1 MRRHRLSRPNRDSR
15 TAGAERPDSRDYF
28 GEETRLGG
36 AQTGPGTGHAV
47 PARIGGG
54 PRQPRLDDTQGNQQG
69 HLYRGLP
76 LDMLSNIANRIFPS
90 EADALR
96 PRLACE
102 ITSAG
107 VVAGR
112 PGEAEQ
118 EIVSSFAPLRPGV
131 LAAGLK
137 PPNFTDRAAVASALR
152 QALNEISLKENQI
165 TVVIPDAAVRVLLLD
180 FDLLPAK
187 AVEALPIIRF
197 RLRKL
202 VPFEVED
209 AAVSYQIM
217 PGKPGLVRVI
227 VAVSPAAV
235 LAGCESAVR
244 EAGYE
249 PGVVLPSTLAAL
261 AAVSAEEPSLV
272 INRNGSSVTTA
283 ITRRN
288 ALLLHR
294 TLELTEKELLPE
306 ENSLHAADELQQSV
320 SVAVA
325 YFEDTLE
332 SPPRQLLSCG
342 LGGPEE
348 LIRLLGDES
357 IPVRD
362 VVPTPYK
369 SKAMPG
375 GILAGVV
382 GALAN

>member
-1 MRRHRLSRPNRDSR
+1 
-15 TAGAERPDSRDYF
+15 
-28 GEETRLGG
+28 
-36 AQTGPGTGHAV
+36 
-47 PARIGGG
+47 
-54 PRQPRLDDTQGNQQG
+54 
-69 HLYRGLP
+69 
-76 LDMLSNIANRIFPS
+76 MLSNIANRIFPS

-137 PPNFTDRAAVASALR
+137 TPNFSDRAAVAGALR
-152 QALNEISLKENQI
+152 QALSEISVKESQI

-202 VPFEVED
+202 VPFEVDD

-227 VAVSPAAV
+227 VAVSPAGV
-235 LAGCESAVR
+235 LAEYESAVR

-261 AAVSAEEPSLV
+261 AAVSGDEPSLV
-272 INRNGSSVTTA
+272 VNRNGSSVTTA

-288 ALLLHR
+288 ELLLHR
-294 TLELTEKELLPE
+294 TLELTEKEWLPR
-306 ENSLHAADELQQSV
+306 ENSLHAAEELQQSV

-325 YFEDTLE
+325 YFEDTLD

-342 LGGPEE
+342 LGGHEE
-348 LIRLLGDES
+348 LSRLLDDDR

-362 VVPTPYK
+362 LVPTPYTT
-369 SKAMPG
+369 KAMPD

-382 GALAN
+382 GALAS

>member
-1 MRRHRLSRPNRDSR
+1 
-15 TAGAERPDSRDYF
+15 
-28 GEETRLGG
+28 
-36 AQTGPGTGHAV
+36 
-47 PARIGGG
+47 
-54 PRQPRLDDTQGNQQG
+54 
-69 HLYRGLP
+69 
-76 LDMLSNIANRIFPS
+76 MLAKIANRIFPS

-112 PGEAEQ
+112 PGEAEH

-137 PPNFTDRAAVASALR
+137 PPNFTDRAAVATALR
-152 QALNEISLKENQI
+152 QALNEISLKETQI
-165 TVVIPDAAVRVLLLD
+165 TIVIPDAAVRVLLLD

-187 AVEALPIIRF
+187 AAEALPIIRF

-227 VAVSPAAV
+227 VAVSPAV
-235 LAGCESAVR
+235 ILAEYESAVR

-249 PGVVLPSTLAAL
+249 PGAVLPSTLAAL

-283 ITRRN
+283 ITRRSE
-288 ALLLHR
+288 LLLHR
-294 TLELTEKELLPE
+294 TLELTEKEMLPE
-306 ENSLHAADELQQSV
+306 ENSLHASEELQQSV

-348 LIRLLGDES
+348 LIRLLGDDS

-362 VVPTPYK
+362 VVPTPYR
-369 SKAMPG
+369 SNMPG

>member
-1 MRRHRLSRPNRDSR
+1 
-15 TAGAERPDSRDYF
+15 
-28 GEETRLGG
+28 
-36 AQTGPGTGHAV
+36 
-47 PARIGGG
+47 
-54 PRQPRLDDTQGNQQG
+54 
-69 HLYRGLP
+69 
-76 LDMLSNIANRIFPS
+76 MLSNIANRIFPS

-112 PGEAEQ
+112 PGETEQ
-118 EIVSSFAPLRPGV
+118 EIVSGFAPLRPGV

-152 QALNEISLKENQI
+152 QALDEISVKEGGQI

-180 FDLLPAK
+180 FDLLPPK
-187 AVEALPIIRF
+187 AAEALPIIRF

-209 AAVSYQIM
+209 AAVSYQVM

-235 LAGCESAVR
+235 LAEYESAVR

-261 AAVSAEEPSLV
+261 AAVSSEEPSLL

-283 ITRRN
+283 ITRKN
-288 ALLLHR
+288 ELLLHR
-294 TLELTEKELLPE
+294 TLELTEKEMLPE
-306 ENSLHAADELQQSV
+306 ENSFHAADELQQSV

-382 GALAN
+382 GALSN

>member
-1 MRRHRLSRPNRDSR
+1 
-15 TAGAERPDSRDYF
+15 
-28 GEETRLGG
+28 
-36 AQTGPGTGHAV
+36 
-47 PARIGGG
+47 
-54 PRQPRLDDTQGNQQG
+54 
-69 HLYRGLP
+69 
-76 LDMLSNIANRIFPS
+76 MLSNIANRIFPS
-90 EADALR
+90 ETNALR

-107 VVAGR
+107 VVAAR
-112 PGEAEQ
+112 PGETDQ
-118 EIVSSFAPLRPGV
+118 EIVSGFAALRPGV
-131 LAAGLK
+131 LAAGLQT
-137 PPNFTDRAAVASALR
+137 PNFSDRAAVAAALR
-152 QALNEISLKENQI
+152 QALDEVSIKESQV

-180 FDLLPAK
+180 FDVLPSK

-209 AAVSYQIM
+209 AAVSYQVM

-235 LAGCESAVR
+235 LAEYESAVR

-261 AAVSAEEPSLV
+261 ATVSSEEPSLV

-283 ITRRN
+283 ITRKN
-288 ALLLHR
+288 ELLLHR
-294 TLELTEKELLPE
+294 TLELTEKEWLPQD
-306 ENSLHAADELQQSV
+306 NQFHAAEELQQSV

-348 LIRLLGDES
+348 LIRLLGEES
-357 IPVRD
+357 IPIRD

>member
-1 MRRHRLSRPNRDSR
+1 
-15 TAGAERPDSRDYF
+15 
-28 GEETRLGG
+28 
-36 AQTGPGTGHAV
+36 
-47 PARIGGG
+47 
-54 PRQPRLDDTQGNQQG
+54 
-69 HLYRGLP
+69 
-76 LDMLSNIANRIFPS
+76 MLAKIANRIFPS

-118 EIVSSFAPLRPGV
+118 EIVSGFAPFRPGV
-131 LAAGLK
+131 LAAGLQT
-137 PPNFTDRAAVASALR
+137 PNFTDRAAVASALR

-187 AVEALPIIRF
+187 AAEALPIIRF

-235 LAGCESAVR
+235 LAEYESAVR

-261 AAVSAEEPSLV
+261 AAIATDEPSLV
-272 INRNGSSVTTA
+272 INRNGASVTTA
-283 ITRRN
+283 ITRQN
-288 ALLLHR
+288 ELLLHR

-306 ENSLHAADELQQSV
+306 ENFYHAEEELQQSV

-332 SPPRQLLSCG
+332 SPPHQLLSCG

-348 LIRLLGDES
+348 LIRLLGDDS
-357 IPVRD
+357 IPVRNL
-362 VVPTPYK
+362 VPVPHT
-369 SKAMPG
+369 SRMMPD

-382 GALAN
+382 GALAS

>member
-1 MRRHRLSRPNRDSR
+1 
-15 TAGAERPDSRDYF
+15 
-28 GEETRLGG
+28 
-36 AQTGPGTGHAV
+36 
-47 PARIGGG
+47 
-54 PRQPRLDDTQGNQQG
+54 
-69 HLYRGLP
+69 
-76 LDMLSNIANRIFPS
+76 MLAKIANRIFPS

-187 AVEALPIIRF
+187 AAEALPIIRF

-235 LAGCESAVR
+235 LAEYESAVR

-288 ALLLHR
+288 ELLLHR
-294 TLELTEKELLPE
+294 TLELTEKELMPE

-369 SKAMPG
+369 SKTMPR

>member
-1 MRRHRLSRPNRDSR
+1 
-15 TAGAERPDSRDYF
+15 
-28 GEETRLGG
+28 
-36 AQTGPGTGHAV
+36 
-47 PARIGGG
+47 
-54 PRQPRLDDTQGNQQG
+54 
-69 HLYRGLP
+69 
-76 LDMLSNIANRIFPS
+76 
-90 EADALR
+90 
-96 PRLACE
+96 
-102 ITSAG
+102 
-107 VVAGR
+107 
-112 PGEAEQ
+112 
-118 EIVSSFAPLRPGV
+118 
-131 LAAGLK
+131 
-137 PPNFTDRAAVASALR
+137 
-152 QALNEISLKENQI
+152 
-165 TVVIPDAAVRVLLLD
+165 
-180 FDLLPAK
+180 LPAK
-187 AVEALPIIRF
+187 AAEALPIIRF

-235 LAGCESAVR
+235 LAEYESAVR

-288 ALLLHR
+288 ELLLHR
-294 TLELTEKELLPE
+294 TLELTEKELLSE
-306 ENSLHAADELQQSV
+306 ENSFHAADELQQSV

-369 SKAMPG
+369 GKAMPG

>member
-1 MRRHRLSRPNRDSR
+1 
-15 TAGAERPDSRDYF
+15 
-28 GEETRLGG
+28 
-36 AQTGPGTGHAV
+36 
-47 PARIGGG
+47 
-54 PRQPRLDDTQGNQQG
+54 
-69 HLYRGLP
+69 
-76 LDMLSNIANRIFPS
+76 MLSNIANRIFPS

-118 EIVSSFAPLRPGV
+118 EIVSAFAPFRPGV

-137 PPNFTDRAAVASALR
+137 TPNFSDRAAVAGALR
-152 QALNEISLKENQI
+152 QALNEVSVKEGQV
-165 TVVIPDAAVRVLLLD
+165 TVIIPDAAVRVLLLD
-180 FDLLPAK
+180 FDMLPAK

-202 VPFEVED
+202 VPFEVDD
-209 AAVSYQIM
+209 AAVSYQVM

-227 VAVSPAAV
+227 VAVSPAGVVAEY
-235 LAGCESAVR
+235 ESAVR

-261 AAVSAEEPSLV
+261 AAVPGDEPSLV
-272 INRNGSSVTTA
+272 VNRNGSSVTTA
-283 ITRRN
+283 ITRQN
-288 ALLLHR
+288 ELLLHR
-294 TLELTEKELLPE
+294 TLELTDKEWLPQ
-306 ENSLHAADELQQSV
+306 ENALHAEEELQQSV

-325 YFEDTLE
+325 YFEDTLAA
-332 SPPRQLLSCG
+332 PPRQLLSCG

-348 LIRLLGDES
+348 LIRLLGDDS
-357 IPVRD
+357 IPVRNL
-362 VVPTPYK
+362 VPVPHT
-369 SKAMPG
+369 SRMMPD

-382 GALAN
+382 GALAS

>member
-1 MRRHRLSRPNRDSR
+1 
-15 TAGAERPDSRDYF
+15 
-28 GEETRLGG
+28 
-36 AQTGPGTGHAV
+36 
-47 PARIGGG
+47 
-54 PRQPRLDDTQGNQQG
+54 
-69 HLYRGLP
+69 
-76 LDMLSNIANRIFPS
+76 MLAKIANRIFPS

-152 QALNEISLKENQI
+152 QALNEISLKENQV

-180 FDLLPAK
+180 FDLLPPK
-187 AVEALPIIRF
+187 AAEALPIIRF

-235 LAGCESAVR
+235 LAEYESAVR

-288 ALLLHR
+288 ELLLHR
-294 TLELTEKELLPE
+294 TLELTEKELMPE

-369 SKAMPG
+369 SKTMPR

>member
-1 MRRHRLSRPNRDSR
+1 
-15 TAGAERPDSRDYF
+15 
-28 GEETRLGG
+28 
-36 AQTGPGTGHAV
+36 
-47 PARIGGG
+47 
-54 PRQPRLDDTQGNQQG
+54 
-69 HLYRGLP
+69 
-76 LDMLSNIANRIFPS
+76 MLSKIANRVFPS
-90 EADALR
+90 ESDALR

-137 PPNFTDRAAVASALR
+137 PPNFTDRAAVAGALR
-152 QALNEISLKENQI
+152 QALGEISLKESQI
-165 TVVIPDAAVRVLLLD
+165 TIVIPDAAVRVLLLD
-180 FDLLPAK
+180 FDQLPAK
-187 AVEALPIIRF
+187 AIEALPIIRF

-217 PGKPGLVRVI
+217 PGKPGVVRVI

-235 LAGCESAVR
+235 MAEYESAVR

-249 PGVVLPSTLAAL
+249 PGVVLPSTMAAL
-261 AAVSAEEPSLV
+261 AAVSSQEPSLV

-283 ITRRN
+283 ITRQN
-288 ALLLHR
+288 ELLLHR

-306 ENSLHAADELQQSV
+306 ENSLLAAEELQQSV

-325 YFEDTLE
+325 YFEDTLDT
-332 SPPRQLLSCG
+332 PPRQLLSCG
-342 LGGPEE
+342 LGGREE
-348 LIRLLGDES
+348 LIRLLGDAS

-362 VVPTPYK
+362 LVPTPNK
-369 SKAMPG
+369 NKTMPG

>member
-1 MRRHRLSRPNRDSR
+1 
-15 TAGAERPDSRDYF
+15 
-28 GEETRLGG
+28 
-36 AQTGPGTGHAV
+36 
-47 PARIGGG
+47 
-54 PRQPRLDDTQGNQQG
+54 
-69 HLYRGLP
+69 
-76 LDMLSNIANRIFPS
+76 MLAKIANRIFPS
-90 EADALR
+90 EANALR

-112 PGEAEQ
+112 PGEEEH

-137 PPNFTDRAAVASALR
+137 PPNFTDRAAVAGALR
-152 QALNEISLKENQI
+152 QALDEISLKETKI
-165 TVVIPDAAVRVLLLD
+165 TIVIPDAAVRVLLLD

-187 AVEALPIIRF
+187 AAEALPIIRF

-227 VAVSPAAV
+227 VAVSPAAI
-235 LAGCESAVR
+235 LAEYESAVR

-249 PGVVLPSTLAAL
+249 PGAVLPSTLAAL

-288 ALLLHR
+288 ELLLHR

-362 VVPTPYK
+362 VVPTPYRN
-369 SKAMPG
+369 KAMPG

>member
-1 MRRHRLSRPNRDSR
+1 
-15 TAGAERPDSRDYF
+15 
-28 GEETRLGG
+28 
-36 AQTGPGTGHAV
+36 
-47 PARIGGG
+47 
-54 PRQPRLDDTQGNQQG
+54 
-69 HLYRGLP
+69 
-76 LDMLSNIANRIFPS
+76 MLSDIANRIFPS

-137 PPNFTDRAAVASALR
+137 PPNFTDRAAVAGALR
-152 QALNEISLKENQI
+152 QALDEISVKETQI

-187 AVEALPIIRF
+187 LAEALPIIRF

-235 LAGCESAVR
+235 LAEYESAVR

-283 ITRRN
+283 ITRQN
-288 ALLLHR
+288 ELLLHR

-306 ENSLHAADELQQSV
+306 ENQLHAAEELQQSV

-348 LIRLLGDES
+348 LIRLLGDDS

-362 VVPTPYK
+362 LVPTPYK
-369 SKAMPG
+369 SKAMPRG
-375 GILAGVV
+375 LLAGVV
-382 GALAN
+382 GALAS

>member
-1 MRRHRLSRPNRDSR
+1 
-15 TAGAERPDSRDYF
+15 
-28 GEETRLGG
+28 
-36 AQTGPGTGHAV
+36 
-47 PARIGGG
+47 
-54 PRQPRLDDTQGNQQG
+54 
-69 HLYRGLP
+69 
-76 LDMLSNIANRIFPS
+76 MLAKIANRIFPS

-131 LAAGLK
+131 LAVGLK

-187 AVEALPIIRF
+187 AAEALPIIRF

-235 LAGCESAVR
+235 LAEYESAVR

-288 ALLLHR
+288 ELLLHR
-294 TLELTEKELLPE
+294 TLELTEKELMPE

-369 SKAMPG
+369 SKAMPR

>member
-1 MRRHRLSRPNRDSR
+1 ML
-15 TAGAERPDSRDYF
+15 
-28 GEETRLGG
+28 
-36 AQTGPGTGHAV
+36 
-47 PARIGGG
+47 AR
-54 PRQPRLDDTQGNQQG
+54 
-69 HLYRGLP
+69 
-76 LDMLSNIANRIFPS
+76 IANRIFPS

-96 PRLACE
+96 PRMACE

-107 VVAGR
+107 VVAAR
-112 PGEAEQ
+112 PGDSEQ
-118 EIVSSFAPLRPGV
+118 EIVSAFAPLRAGV

-137 PPNFTDRAAVASALR
+137 APNFADRAAVAAALR
-152 QALNEISLKENQI
+152 QALDEISLKATPI

-187 AVEALPIIRF
+187 MAEALPIIRF

-209 AAVSYQIM
+209 AAVSYQVM

-227 VAVSPAAV
+227 VAVSPGEV
-235 LAGCESAVR
+235 LAEYESAVR

-261 AAVSAEEPSLV
+261 AAVSTDEASLV

-283 ITRRN
+283 ITRQN
-288 ALLLHR
+288 ELLLHR
-294 TLELTEKELLPE
+294 TLELTEKDWLPE
-306 ENSLHAADELQQSV
+306 ENTFHATEELQQSV

-325 YFEDTLE
+325 YFEDTL
-332 SPPRQLLSCG
+332 SAPPRQLFSCG
-342 LGGPEE
+342 LGGPQE
-348 LIRLLGDES
+348 LVRLLGDDS

-362 VVPTPYK
+362 LVPTPYTNK
-369 SKAMPG
+369 SMPG

>member
-1 MRRHRLSRPNRDSR
+1 
-15 TAGAERPDSRDYF
+15 
-28 GEETRLGG
+28 
-36 AQTGPGTGHAV
+36 
-47 PARIGGG
+47 
-54 PRQPRLDDTQGNQQG
+54 
-69 HLYRGLP
+69 
-76 LDMLSNIANRIFPS
+76 MLSNIANRIFPS

-152 QALNEISLKENQI
+152 QALDEISVKESQI

-180 FDLLPAK
+180 FDLLPPK
-187 AVEALPIIRF
+187 AIEALPIIRF

-209 AAVSYQIM
+209 AAVSYQVM

-235 LAGCESAVR
+235 LSEYESAVR

-261 AAVSAEEPSLV
+261 AAVGAEEPSLV

-283 ITRRN
+283 ITRKN
-288 ALLLHR
+288 ELLLHR
-294 TLELTEKELLPE
+294 TLELTEKEWLPQ
-306 ENSLHAADELQQSV
+306 ENQFHAAEELQQSV
-320 SVAVA
+320 SVAMA

-332 SPPRQLLSCG
+332 SPPQQLLSCG

-348 LIRLLGDES
+348 LIRLLGDER
-357 IPVRD
+357 IPIRD
-362 VVPTPYK
+362 VVPTPYRN
-369 SKAMPG
+369 KAMPG